1 MSTGRF
7 RFSIAQ
13 PVRKN
18 HPRPRLSVWAGA
30 GSRQLQAAAAPL
42 LQSGYI
48 MGYYANILCPAARAP
63 GSRGRWCSCVRCR
76 VRLLAMF
83 HGLVFP
89 PHRLAA
95 DCLPALASPGIGAGS
110 WGCRFL
116 FRLNTAAIS
125 REHYKLT
132 RVASYYIICDGLQE
146 NTKNI
151 LKHRAKG

>member
-18 HPRPRLSVWAGA
+18 HPRPRLSVWPWLAGA
-30 GSRQLQAAAAPL
+30 GSRRLRAAAAPL

-48 MGYYANILCPAARAP
+48 MGYYGNTLCPPRVLLAPVAACCP
-63 GSRGRWCSCVRCR
+63 CVRCW

-83 HGLVFP
+83 HGLVLP

-116 FRLNTAAIS
+116 LRLNTAAIT

-132 RVASYYIICDGLQE
+132 
-146 NTKNI
+146 
-151 LKHRAKG
+151 KHRAIISFVTAYKRTLKAS